1 MRTPCAREEEDAELA
16 AVSHTPY
23 ALARNRRLA
32 NPRENYSSRKE
43 VSRHGSEVDVK
54 EIHQKGC
61 LVPSHYSARP
71 IDREGLGKRR
81 TKKCELMHALS

>member
-1 MRTPCAREEEDAELA
+1 MRTPRAHEEKDAELA
-16 AVSHTPY
+16 AVSHTPH

-43 VSRHGSEVDVK
+43 VSRHKSEVDVK
-54 EIHQKGC
+54 EIYQKGC

-71 IDREGLGKRR
+71 IDRDCLRKRR